1 LFVVALINPK
11 DQYHE
16 RASMLA
22 EEYDGYPLLTTD
34 GVLLEVGNALARNF
48 KNQAIE
54 VINGFRI
61 SKEAEIIR
69 LDAVLFDKAYQ
80 LYRQFKDK
88 AWGLVDCISF
98 VTMREANVEKAL
110 TFDQHFVQAGFVALM
125 RD

>member
-1 LFVVALINPK
+1 
-11 DQYHE
+11 
-16 RASMLA
+16 MLA

-48 KNQAIE
+48 KNQAID

-61 SKEAEIIR
+61 SKEVEIIR

-80 LYRQFKDK
+80 LYSQFKDK
-88 AWGLVDCISF
+88 AWGLVDCMSF